1 MDIKKALSY
10 IAFGFLF
17 TLVNF
22 NLTLNGHSVN
32 IMPEFVGWILFFLA
46 FDKLGDYIS
55 DKTYMKWISL
65 ILVIATGAIY
75 ILEIMGVEFDISIF
89 KTICGLVSAGY
100 LFILF
105 GCLENVARDYGSNKE
120 STLGILKIIN
130 LVLYVGA
137 TVLAIVANNPN
148 LEGLVFLVM
157 ILLVMALV
165 SAIITAVVLFKL
177 RKEINNTVIDDI
189 EQEG

>member
-1 MDIKKALSY
+1 MDIKKALTY

-22 NLTLNGHSVN
+22 NLTVNGHTVN

-46 FDKLGDYIS
+46 YDELGDYIS
-55 DKTYMKWISL
+55 DKPYMKWISL
-65 ILVIATGAIY
+65 ILIIATGTIY
-75 ILEIMGVEFDISIF
+75 ILDIVGVNFDLSIF
-89 KTICGLVSAGY
+89 KTVFGLLSAGY

-105 GCLENVARDYGSNKE
+105 GCLENVARDYGSNRE
-120 STLGILKIIN
+120 STLGILKIVN

-137 TVLAIVANNPN
+137 TVLALLANNPN
-148 LEGLVFLVM
+148 LEVLVFLVM

-177 RKEINNTVIDDI
+177 RKEINNTIIDDI
-189 EQEG
+189 EV